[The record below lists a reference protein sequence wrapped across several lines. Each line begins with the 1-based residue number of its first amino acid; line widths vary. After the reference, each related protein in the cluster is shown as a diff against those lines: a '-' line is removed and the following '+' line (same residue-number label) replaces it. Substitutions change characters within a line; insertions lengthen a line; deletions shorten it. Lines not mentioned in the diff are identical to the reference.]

1 MYLIYNIINIY
12 NIVWQGEKMDKEFLV
27 SYRKKIEDECS
38 KVVLGKLEQIN
49 LITVCHL
56 CGGNILFEDI
66 PGTGKTLLL
75 KTFSTVIGGEF
86 SRIQFTPDVM
96 PSDITGINFFNKK
109 EDKFEF
115 RQGPIFANI
124 VLADEINR
132 SSPKTQSSLLEAMAE
147 KQVSIDGVTRKL
159 PRPFM
164 VAATQNP
171 LESFGTYPLPE
182 AQLDRFMMRL
192 KMEYMNPEDEI
203 KVARREGNEKLIAE
217 LKQVVS
223 FEDTK
228 KAQAEI
234 AKVSVSPAV
243 EKYMMDIIW
252 ATRNCESEI
261 LIGASPRSTRDL
273 YSACK
278 AYVGL
283 MGRDYVL
290 PEDVQKIAPY
300 IILHRIFYVEAD
312 TEKKQREVF
321 DSILAGVEVPLEE

>member
-1 MYLIYNIINIY
+1 
-12 NIVWQGEKMDKEFLV
+12 MDTAFLV
-27 SYRKKIEDECS
+27 DYRKRIEDECS
-38 KVVLGKLEQIN
+38 KVVLGKTEQIN
-49 LITVCHL
+49 FITVCHV

-96 PSDITGINFFNKK
+96 PSDITGINLFNKK
-109 EDKFEF
+109 TEQFEF
-115 RQGPIFANI
+115 REGPIFANV

-147 KQVSIDGVTRKL
+147 RQVTVDGVTRKL
-159 PRPFM
+159 PSPFM

-192 KMEYMNPEDEI
+192 KMEYMKPEDEL
-203 KVARREGNEKLIAE
+203 KVARREENEKLIVN
-217 LKQVVS
+217 LKQTVT
-223 FEDTK
+223 FEDTL
-228 KAQAEI
+228 KAREEI
-234 AKVSVSPAV
+234 QKVTVSPAV
-243 EKYMMDIIW
+243 EKYIMDIIW
-252 ATRNCESEI
+252 ATRTSEDEI

-273 YSACK
+273 YMACK

-283 MGRDYVL
+283 MGREFVL

-300 IILHRIFYVEAD
+300 VILHRIFYVDAD
-312 TEKKQREVF
+312 TEQKQRAVF
-321 DSILAGVEVPLEE
+321 NTVLSRVKVPLEG

>member
-1 MYLIYNIINIY
+1 
-12 NIVWQGEKMDKEFLV
+12 MDTAFLV
-27 SYRKKIEDECS
+27 DYRKRIEDECS
-38 KVVLGKLEQIN
+38 KVVLGKTEQIN
-49 LITVCHL
+49 FITVCHV

-96 PSDITGINFFNKK
+96 PSDITGINLFNKK
-109 EDKFEF
+109 TEQFEF
-115 RQGPIFANI
+115 REGPIFANV

-147 KQVSIDGVTRKL
+147 RQVTVDGVTRKL
-159 PRPFM
+159 PSPFM

-192 KMEYMNPEDEI
+192 KMEYMKPEDEL
-203 KVARREGNEKLIAE
+203 KVARREENEKLIVH
-217 LKQVVS
+217 LKQTVT
-223 FEDTK
+223 FEDTM
-228 KAQAEI
+228 KAREEI
-234 AKVSVSPAV
+234 QKVTVSPAV
-243 EKYMMDIIW
+243 EKYIMDIIW
-252 ATRNCESEI
+252 ATRTSDDEI

-273 YSACK
+273 YMACK

-283 MGRDYVL
+283 MGREFVL

-300 IILHRIFYVEAD
+300 VILHRIFYVDAD
-312 TEKKQREVF
+312 TEQKQRAVF
-321 DSILAGVEVPLEE
+321 NTVLSRVKVPLEG

>member
-1 MYLIYNIINIY
+1 
-12 NIVWQGEKMDKEFLV
+12 MDTAFLV
-27 SYRKKIEDECS
+27 DYRKRIEEECG
-38 KVVLGKLEQIN
+38 KVVLGKKEQIDF
-49 LITVCHL
+49 ITVCHV

-75 KTFSTVIGGEF
+75 KTFATVIGGQF

-96 PSDITGINFFNKK
+96 PSDITGINLFNKK
-109 EDKFEF
+109 TEEFEF
-115 RQGPIFANI
+115 REGPIFANV

-147 KQVSIDGVTRKL
+147 RQVTVDGVTRKL
-159 PRPFM
+159 PTPFM

-192 KMEYMNPEDEI
+192 KMEYMKPEDEL
-203 KVARREGNEKLIAE
+203 KVARREENEKLIVS
-217 LKQVVS
+217 LKQAVT
-223 FEDTK
+223 FEDTL
-228 KAQAEI
+228 KAREEI
-234 AKVSVSPAV
+234 QKVTVSPAV
-243 EKYMMDIIW
+243 EKYIMDIIW
-252 ATRNCESEI
+252 ATRNSSDEI

-273 YSACK
+273 YMACK

-283 MGRDYVL
+283 MGREFVL

-300 IILHRIFYVEAD
+300 VILHRIFYVDAD

-321 DSILAGVEVPLEE
+321 FNVLSRVKVPLEE